1 MKDYDLVAA
10 LEHIDIANDCGT
22 DLVLDNE
29 EVVALKKHLASI
41 RAEALKD
48 AADRA
53 VECFMK
59 DIIKRKHGISSG
71 DDYAILNM
79 CEKMRAAIL
88 AREVEK

>member
-29 EVVALKKHLASI
+29 EVVALKKHLAKI
-41 RAEALKD
+41 RAEALKE

-53 VECFMK
+53 VQWWHE
-59 DIIKRKHGISSG
+59 G
-71 DDYAILNM
+71 DCLMTEYEQIRTL
-79 CEKMRAAIL
+79 RAAIL
-88 AREVEK
+88 AGEVKE